1 MGIDV
6 DKLPVSALKREAII
20 EAKGVLSEI
29 SAQIKELDELRKLG
43 MTADYNTLMKV
54 FSKLSDLSS

>member
-1 MGIDV
+1 MGIDE